1 MVKGQPL
8 GLGVIEDARLNPTA
22 LGSLDLA
29 VDLDGTLLAT
39 DSLLEGAV
47 RCLFNAPADF
57 LGACLSVGR
66 GRAHVKSALANYSI
80 AGMAT
85 FPVRQ
90 ELLAWLEGE
99 AAAGRR
105 LHLTT
110 AADIQVAE
118 AAAGRFGIFESV
130 IASANGQ
137 NLKGRA
143 KRDELQKRFP
153 AGFTYIGD
161 STADLPIFAAA
172 QSIGLAGHSSAVAS
186 QASRLEKP
194 VEVQFPRAPSRAKD
208 WLRAMRL
215 HQWSKNSLM
224 LIPLL
229 LDGDFSLR
237 AIETVIAGFLLMGLC
252 ASGTYIVN
260 DLSDLVSDRMHS
272 TKCRRPFASGA
283 LSLASGAVLA
293 TLLISSGLAGAFA
306 LNLRFGAVL
315 LLYAATTLAYSLSL
329 KRVALVDV
337 TILACLYALRLVMG
351 AVLAH
356 TPLSNWLVIFALGFF
371 LSLSLAKRQTE
382 IVKSAVAPGGL
393 ISGRGYRPEDAGLTL
408 ALGVASGMM
417 SLLVMNMFL
426 VFQAFNQPNYRH
438 PHFLWLAP
446 FLIFLWMAR
455 VWLLA
460 SRGELDDDPVV
471 FAIKDR
477 TSLALGAVLL
487 ASVLAAVV

>member
-8 GLGVIEDARLNPTA
+8 GLGVIEDGRLNPMA
-22 LGSLDLA
+22 IGSPDLA

-47 RCLFNAPADF
+47 SCLFSAPGQF
-57 LGACLSVGR
+57 VGACLSLGR
-66 GRAHVKSALANYSI
+66 GRAYLKSALAPFSI
-80 AGMAT
+80 AGMST
-85 FPVRQ
+85 YPVRA
-90 ELLAWLEGE
+90 ELLSWLEAE

-118 AAAGRFGIFESV
+118 AAAARFGIFESV
-130 IASANGQ
+130 IASANGR

-143 KRDELQKRFP
+143 KRDELQSRFP

-172 QSIGLAGHSSAVAS
+172 QTIGLAGHSSAVAK

-194 VEVQFPRAPSRAKD
+194 VEVQISRAPARLKD

-229 LDGDFSLR
+229 LDGDFALQP
-237 AIETVIAGFLLMGLC
+237 IETVAAGFLLMGLC

-260 DLSDLVSDRMHS
+260 DLSDLASDRTHS

-283 LSLASGAVLA
+283 LSLGTGAALA
-293 TLLISSGLAGAFA
+293 ILLIASGLAGAFA
-306 LNLRFGAVL
+306 LNLKFGGIL

-337 TILACLYALRLVMG
+337 TILACLYALRLAMG

-356 TPLSNWLVIFALGFF
+356 TLLSDWLVIFALGFF

-382 IVKSAVAPGGL
+382 IVKSAAAPDGL
-393 ISGRGYRPEDAGLTL
+393 ISGRGYRPQDAGLTL
-408 ALGVASGMM
+408 SLGAASGMM

-438 PHFLWLAP
+438 PHFLWVAP
-446 FLIFLWMAR
+446 FLIFLWMGR

-477 TSLALGAVLL
+477 ASLALGAVLF
-487 ASVLAAVV
+487 AAVLAAVI